1 MAKKTA
7 APTMK
12 DVAQEA
18 GVALGTVSK
27 VVNGIP
33 VGKSYQKKVEAAIKK
48 LDYRVNS
55 YAKGLKAGKTY
66 TAAFLV
72 PDTLNPFF
80 ASLTYYINKALARR
94 NYRMLL
100 CSTEASPEM
109 EQIYLDM
116 ALQNK
121 VDGIISLSYNEAL
134 KIQADTPLVTIDRH
148 ISPAIPCVASDNF
161 GGGKMAVQ
169 QLLRLGCKRLA
180 YLSIGSPLPNEA
192 TKRGDGFLSACT
204 ELNVPYDMLR
214 LLDGAPFSDFTDF
227 LVQHT
232 TDGVLD
238 FDGIFCVTDH
248 LARQIITFLR
258 SQGHR
263 VPEDVQ
269 VIGFDGMRDFATGEY
284 LCSTIVQP
292 IEQIAEVSVELVLSE
307 DWSKAPPLVSLPVRY
322 VSGGTTRE

>member
-1 MAKKTA
+1 MTKKTT

-18 GVALGTVSK
+18 GVSLGTVSK
-27 VVNGIP
+27 VVNNIP
-33 VGKSYQKKVEAAIKK
+33 VGKSYQKKVEAAIRK

-55 YAKGLKAGKTY
+55 YAKGLKAGKTF

-80 ASLTYYINKALARR
+80 AALTYHINKALAKRS
-94 NYRMLL
+94 YRMLL

-109 EQIYLDM
+109 EQAYLDM

-121 VDGIISLSYNEAL
+121 VDGVISLSYNESPRV
-134 KIQADTPLVTIDRH
+134 QPGTPLVTIDRH
-148 ISPAIPCVASDNF
+148 ISAAFPCIASDNF
-161 GGGKMAVQ
+161 GGGKLAVQ
-169 QLLRLGCKRLA
+169 QLLRLGCKHLA

-192 TKRGDGFLSACT
+192 SKRGDGFLSACM
-204 ELNVPYDMLR
+204 EYGVPYEMLR

-227 LVQHT
+227 LLSHT
-232 TDGVLD
+232 KDGRLE

-248 LARQIITFLR
+248 LAVQIVAFLR
-258 SQGHR
+258 EQGYR

-269 VIGFDGMRDFATGEY
+269 VIGFDGMRDFATGRY

-292 IEQIAEVSVELVLSE
+292 IEQIAQVSVELVLSE
-307 DWSKAPPLVSLPVRY
+307 DWSKAPPLVCLPVTY
-322 VSGGTTRE
+322 APGGTTKE